1 VGALSRLRGAPRL
14 KALAESEGF
23 DRVKLVRASPWPGS
37 QIDPLKEQG
46 MMRARE
52 FGVLVMVLALGS
64 LGLAEDPVKDD
75 DAPAETPPVEEPKE
89 PSARS
94 TWEYLSEKYD
104 ADSDGKISP
113 QEYGRD
119 ETHFKRL
126 DIDSDG
132 FIAKAEIEERDR
144 SAGGGRGG
152 RGGFGGGRGAG
163 GARGGRRGPRGEGEE
178 RPERA
183 VAPLEG
189 SEAPDFELL
198 VLAERA
204 GKAKEETKKE
214 EEEVEAET
222 EGEEKA
228 DAPKKLKLSSFKEE
242 RPVAL
247 IFGSYT

>member
-1 VGALSRLRGAPRL
+1 
-14 KALAESEGF
+14 
-23 DRVKLVRASPWPGS
+23 
-37 QIDPLKEQG
+37 
-46 MMRARE
+46 MRARE
-52 FGVLVMVLALGS
+52 LGVLVMVFALGS
-64 LGLAEDPVKDD
+64 LGLAEDPVRTEEPAVDD
-75 DAPAETPPVEEPKE
+75 ETPAETPVEEPKE

-113 QEYGRD
+113 EEYGRD

-144 SAGGGRGG
+144 SSRGGRGG
-152 RGGFGGGRGAG
+152 RGGAGRGAG
-163 GARGGRRGPRGEGEE
+163 GGRGGRRGPRGEGEE
-178 RPERA
+178 RPARA

-198 VLAERA
+198 VLAERR
-204 GKAKEETKKE
+204 GKAKDETKKE
-214 EEEVEAET
+214 EEKVEPET

-228 DAPKKLKLSSFKEE
+228 EAPKKLKLSSFKEE

>member
-1 VGALSRLRGAPRL
+1 
-14 KALAESEGF
+14 
-23 DRVKLVRASPWPGS
+23 
-37 QIDPLKEQG
+37 

-52 FGVLVMVLALGS
+52 FGVLAMVLALGS
-64 LGLAEDPVKDD
+64 LGLAEDPVRTEEPAVDD
-75 DAPAETPPVEEPKE
+75 ETPADTPVEEAKE

-113 QEYGRD
+113 EEYGRD
-119 ETHFKRL
+119 EAHFKRL
-126 DIDSDG
+126 DIDADG

-204 GKAKEETKKE
+204 GKAKKETKKE
-214 EEEVEAET
+214 EEKVEAET

-228 DAPKKLKLSSFKEE
+228 EAPKKLKLSSFKEE